1 MLLAPALLALALSG
15 AAQGAPQD
23 QGAPVAQV
31 VSPQHEKN
39 IEADKKLGE
48 DVAKEIAKQV
58 EFSEKKEYLERVERI
73 GKEVAEVANKMNVE
87 VTWGDSRLSPFD
99 YKFHVVKGDD
109 VNAFSVPGGYIYIYE
124 GLIEFSETDD
134 ELAGVIA
141 HEIAHASLRHIA
153 WMQKE
158 NSKLDLLQL
167 GAILAAIWSPRDAG
181 KILFPTGLAIQGIQS
196 GWSVKAEEASD
207 YAGLQY
213 LRKTKYNPL
222 GALTFM
228 ERLAYR
234 DRLKPQIDW
243 GIFQT
248 HPPSDERARVFVG
261 RLKAIDIPFNRSA
274 VTTSLRAS
282 NKIGDAGIELWFGQ
296 TKIHVF
302 AGDEAQKR
310 ADRAT
315 DHLNAFFD
323 RVPALYDL
331 TVREK
336 TTFYGANRRLFEVTS
351 TDAEATGASLDASV
365 DNARQALRKA
375 VFDLAYRLSATRGV

>member
-1 MLLAPALLALALSG
+1 MLIAALCGVGFA
-15 AAQGAPQD
+15 APQS
-23 QGAPVAQV
+23 QGSPPAQQTAN
-31 VSPQHEKN
+31 PQQEKN

-48 DVAKEIAKQV
+48 EISKEIAKQV
-58 EFSEKKEYLERVERI
+58 EFSENKEYIARVERI
-73 GKEVAEVANKMNVE
+73 GKEIAEIANVTNVD
-87 VTWGDSRLSPFD
+87 VTWGDDRLSKFD

-124 GLIEFSETDD
+124 GLIEFSESDD

-181 KILFPTGLAIQGIQS
+181 KILFPTGLAIRGIQS
-196 GWSVKAEEASD
+196 GWSVKAEESAD

-213 LRKTKYNPL
+213 MVKSNYNVL

-234 DRLKPQIDW
+234 DHLKPQIDW

-248 HPPSDERARVFVG
+248 HPPSEERAKTFVG
-261 RLKAIDIPFNRSA
+261 RLKAINVPFTRSA
-274 VTTSLRAS
+274 VTTSLRAV
-282 NKIGDAGIELWFGQ
+282 NKIGDNGIELWFGQ

-302 AGDEAQKR
+302 SGDEAQKR
-310 ADRAT
+310 ADRAS
-315 DHLNAFFD
+315 DHLNDFFD
-323 RVPALYDL
+323 QVPALFEL
-331 TVREK
+331 TLRDK
-336 TTFYGANRRLFEVTS
+336 TAIYGSNRKLFDVIPA
-351 TDAEATGASLDASV
+351 DAEATGTPLSDSV
-365 DNARQALRKA
+365 DQAYQALRKA
-375 VFDLAYRLSATRGV
+375 VFDLAYRTWATRGG